1 MKYPLLLLVVLA
13 ILESHARVR
22 YDVIP
27 TDSTLPISHI
37 DELDSL
43 ESFNGVTYKPGQ
55 ASIVIYTF
63 RGCKPCA
70 VLAKELNKKIKQGQ
84 IAANEVVY
92 VNSHVMDRDKLEDHL
107 NSNDYISPYN
117 VTKKYSDTLV
127 SSYPRAEAF
136 DSAGKK
142 LWSQDG
148 YSPLLI
154 RRIKKHLK

>member
-1 MKYPLLLLVVLA
+1 MKYSLLLLVVLS
-13 ILESHARVR
+13 ILESHAQVR

-27 TDSTLPISHI
+27 TDSTLPLSHI

-55 ASIVIYTF
+55 ACIVIYTF

-84 IAANEVVY
+84 IAENEVVY
-92 VNSHVMDRDKLEDHL
+92 VNSHVMDRDKLKDYLHA
-107 NSNDYISPYN
+107 NNYISPYY
-117 VTKKYSDTLV
+117 VTKKYSNTLV
-127 SSYPRAEAF
+127 NSYPRTEASN
-136 DSAGKK
+136 SAGKK

-148 YSPLLI
+148 YSPVLI
-154 RRIKKHLK
+154 RRIKKHLN